1 MIKLFSS
8 NIFGFLRNPKLAQQS
23 FVKSL
28 ISRGV
33 TCDADNLVD
42 YQSDSTSTHTNC
54 LIQLLKSGWLR
65 SFVSTEARILQQPL
79 SLSSVY
85 FTKFSEF
92 LFQLQTLDRFDHS
105 LAGGEFYSVSNR
117 CQPPFSPL
125 SIQKIKTLLRSE
137 TWLTHCFAR
146 SFPFRLRRKWGEL

>member
-8 NIFGFLRNPKLAQQS
+8 NIFGFLRNPKLGSAI
-23 FVKSL
+23 VGYSL

-79 SLSSVY
+79 LLSSGY
-85 FTKFSEF
+85 FKKLSKFRWEIF
-92 LFQLQTLDRFDHS
+92 NNFNH
-105 LAGGEFYSVSNR
+105 
-117 CQPPFSPL
+117 
-125 SIQKIKTLLRSE
+125 LR
-137 TWLTHCFAR
+137 
-146 SFPFRLRRKWGEL
+146 

>member
-1 MIKLFSS
+1 M
-8 NIFGFLRNPKLAQQS
+8 AQQS
-23 FVKSL
+23 LVTSL

-79 SLSSVY
+79 LLSSGY
-85 FTKFSEF
+85 FQKFSKFRLEIF
-92 LFQLQTLDRFDHS
+92 NNFNHLRFRSLGSGRRILQRYTLLSTPLFQLLSRFDD
-105 LAGGEFYSVSNR
+105 LKQLTAENCV
-117 CQPPFSPL
+117 
-125 SIQKIKTLLRSE
+125 TLCLP
-137 TWLTHCFAR
+137 R

>member
-23 FVKSL
+23 LVTSL

-65 SFVSTEARILQQPL
+65 TFVSTEARILQQPHL
-79 SLSSVY
+79 LSSDY
-85 FTKFSEF
+85 FQKLSKFP
-92 LFQLQTLDRFDHS
+92 LQLQP
-105 LAGGEFYSVSNR
+105 LALPISR
-117 CQPPFSPL
+117 
-125 SIQKIKTLLRSE
+125 
-137 TWLTHCFAR
+137 
-146 SFPFRLRRKWGEL
+146 

>member
-8 NIFGFLRNPKLAQQS
+8 NIFGFLRNPKLGSAI
-23 FVKSL
+23 VGYSL

-65 SFVSTEARILQQPL
+65 AFVSTEARILQQPHL
-79 SLSSVY
+79 LSSDY
-85 FTKFSEF
+85 FQKLSKISSTTSTTCASD
-92 LFQLQTLDRFDHS
+92 LS
-105 LAGGEFYSVSNR
+105 LAGGEFYSVTR
-117 CQPPFSPL
+117 CCQHLFFCAFDREDRIVNSVKQHDPINFFWASMN
-125 SIQKIKTLLRSE
+125 
-137 TWLTHCFAR
+137 
-146 SFPFRLRRKWGEL
+146 